1 MLPIFL
7 DLVSQHTRRQGARS
21 FKSFKQIVK
30 RLEEASI
37 SARGPERIHLM
48 RRWLTALKE
57 TEKLSGG
64 SLEDDEKNQE
74 LHLPSDELNDNMK
87 KPSPVM
93 YYDSDMVGDPMNFR
107 DVFPYT
113 QA

>member
-1 MLPIFL
+1 
-7 DLVSQHTRRQGARS
+7 
-21 FKSFKQIVK
+21 
-30 RLEEASI
+30 
-37 SARGPERIHLM
+37 M

-107 DVFPYT
+107 DVFLYSQALEGITISIVTTLVITYPYDISL
-113 QA
+113 ALHELNGFDFAPRM

>member
-1 MLPIFL
+1 
-7 DLVSQHTRRQGARS
+7 ARS
-21 FKSFKQIVK
+21 FKSFKQTVK

-37 SARGPERIHLM
+37 SSKGLERIHLM
-48 RRWLTALKE
+48 RRWLTTLKE

-87 KPSPVM
+87 KPSPM
-93 YYDSDMVGDPMNFR
+93 SIDACAN
-107 DVFPYT
+107 T
-113 QA
+113 